1 MKKSG
6 NELLRFLGGLAMLI
20 AGLFIF
26 SQKVMVY
33 SSFFGGSWGFGGFYM
48 SNGIIIIPLIIG
60 IVWMFASGG
69 SFGSKILTGAGVIF
83 IIAAVILS
91 TNIRLVHIS
100 LFEWILILILIFG
113 GAGLVARILLACPG
127 KDSERDD
134 YSRDARNTS
143 RNMREIEEEIKRIKK
158 GK

>member
-6 NELLRFLGGLAMLI
+6 NELLQFLGGLAMLTV
-20 AGLFIF
+20 GLFIF

-69 SFGSKILTGAGVIF
+69 SFGSKILTGAGVLL

-91 TNIRLVHIS
+91 TNIRLVHVS
-100 LFEWILILILIFG
+100 LFEWILILVLIFG
-113 GAGLVARILLACPG
+113 GAGLVARILLAGPG
-127 KDSERDD
+127 KDTDKRAYDCEIK
-134 YSRDARNTS
+134 DASHDR
-143 RNMREIEEEIKRIKK
+143 REIEEEIKRIKREK
-158 GK
+158 